1 MSYTCKDCQ
10 REFVNYSTYHSH
22 LTRKHK
28 PPAKQCEFCEAMFYS
43 NAELFKHCWL
53 KHRSGQTETV
63 DALPIRPQV
72 EPVAHVGNSLI
83 PVMFR

>member
-1 MSYTCKDCQ
+1 MSYTCKECQ

-28 PPAKQCEFCEAMFYS
+28 PPTKKCDFCDSLFYS

-53 KHRSGQTETV
+53 NHRPGVKAE
-63 DALPIRPQV
+63 DAPLPII
-72 EPVAHVGNSLI
+72 EPVVHVGGNSLI
-83 PVMFR
+83 PAMFR